1 MSDGNNGEE
10 EGEGSKGDGDEGSI
24 DRGNKLRNNDDGL
37 VPVVVQ
43 QAVLHSASA
52 SLDDVGDDESTG
64 RRLAYTLR
72 TDDVGDDQMMTT
84 MTATSSCRPLT

>member
-1 MSDGNNGEE
+1 MSM
-10 EGEGSKGDGDEGSI
+10 SALALA
-24 DRGNKLRNNDDGL
+24 KLRHNDDGL

-64 RRLAYTLR
+64 RRLAYMLR
-72 TDDVGDDQMMTT
+72 TDDVGDD
-84 MTATSSCRPLT
+84 